1 MGPFSL
7 ENTIQPLQRLYKGRG
22 FAGGGFSAGSEGC
35 APSGAFST
43 EGVGAGFPCGVVH
56 AFPEDSS
63 SVESFLWIMK
73 HNGAA
78 GLPSLPAVR
87 KLVGFIPLFLRD
99 AWTLLV
105 PCACSFCH
113 CRDFCT
119 I

>member
-35 APSGAFST
+35 APLGDFST

-56 AFPEDSS
+56 AFPEGSS